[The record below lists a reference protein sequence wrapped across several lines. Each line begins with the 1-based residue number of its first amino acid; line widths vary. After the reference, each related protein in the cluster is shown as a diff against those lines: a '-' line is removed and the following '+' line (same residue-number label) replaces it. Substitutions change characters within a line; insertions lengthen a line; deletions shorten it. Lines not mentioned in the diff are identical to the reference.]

1 MKQPGEEL
9 QETLT
14 ELDDRAVVDYLI
26 KNPEFF
32 IRNARAVEAIRVPH
46 PVRGTVY
53 RQSIM
58 KNVFKALTVLLTLF
72 SLTGCGLKGPLYFPP
87 ADKNAPPPTKPVET
101 QTQSTVP
108 DKNDRATG
116 DGPSQVNY

>member
-1 MKQPGEEL
+1 MNHGQL
-9 QETLT
+9 
-14 ELDDRAVVDYLI
+14 
-26 KNPEFF
+26 
-32 IRNARAVEAIRVPH
+32 
-46 PVRGTVY
+46 
-53 RQSIM
+53 SM
-58 KNVFKALTVLLTLF
+58 KNVFPTLAVLFAIF

-87 ADKNAPPPTKPVET
+87 ADKTAPPPTKPVET

>member
-1 MKQPGEEL
+1 
-9 QETLT
+9 
-14 ELDDRAVVDYLI
+14 
-26 KNPEFF
+26 
-32 IRNARAVEAIRVPH
+32 
-46 PVRGTVY
+46 
-53 RQSIM
+53 M

-72 SLTGCGLKGPLYFPP
+72 SLTGCGLKGPLYFPPADKNFPP